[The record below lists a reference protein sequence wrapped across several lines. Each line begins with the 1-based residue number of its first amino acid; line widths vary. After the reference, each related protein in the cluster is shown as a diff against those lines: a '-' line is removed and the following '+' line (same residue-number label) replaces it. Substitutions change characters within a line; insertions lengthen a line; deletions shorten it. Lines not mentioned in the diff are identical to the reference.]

1 MNPEDFFKRLIEYV
15 HIKRN
20 IKKLIILVILLNLL
34 GFIMSVLG
42 YKLLTAFLGIIVLRL
57 LGVLLYQELD
67 RLHTLISQLREA
79 EHQD

>member
-1 MNPEDFFKRLIEYV
+1 MNPEDFFKSLIEYV

-20 IKKLIILVILLNLL
+20 IKLIILVILLNLL

-42 YKLLTAFLGIIVLRL
+42 YKLLTAFLGIIVLGL

-67 RLHTLISQLREA
+67 RLHALISQLREA

>member
-1 MNPEDFFKRLIEYV
+1 MNPEEFFKSLIEYV

-20 IKKLIILVILLNLL
+20 IKLIILVVLLNLL
-34 GFIMSVLG
+34 GFIMSLLG
-42 YKLLTAFLGIIVLRL
+42 YKVLTAFLGIIVLGL

-67 RLHTLISQLREA
+67 HLHTLISRLREA